1 MTDIITAMENR
12 HAVRA
17 YDGEKKI
24 EKEILDILSQKT
36 DELNKES
43 GLHIQLVTDEP
54 KAFDGFMAHYG
65 KFSGVTNYIALIG
78 KKSDS
83 LNEKCGYYG
92 EQLVLLASQ
101 LGLDSCWVA
110 MSYAKVK
117 NAYRIEK
124 GEKLCCVISIGYG
137 KTHGTPHKSK
147 SIEEVAVIKDD
158 SPKWFIDGVKAA
170 LLAPTAMNQQK
181 FGFMLDGDKVL
192 AKAGKGILSDMDLG
206 IVKYHFEI
214 GTGKEIFRAEMQ
226 KQSVHK

>member
-24 EKEILDILSQKT
+24 EKEILDILSRKT
-36 DELNKES
+36 DELNTES

-54 KAFDGFMAHYG
+54 KAFDSFMAHYG
-65 KFSGVTNYIALIG
+65 KFSGVTNYVALIG
-78 KKSDS
+78 KKSDN

-124 GEKLCCVISIGYG
+124 GEKLCSVISIGYG

-147 SIEEVAVIKDD
+147 SIEEVAVIKDA
-158 SPKWFIDGVKAA
+158 SPQWFIDGVKAA

-214 GTGKEIFRAEMQ
+214 GSGKEIFRAEMQ
-226 KQSVHK
+226 K